1 MTTTAIFRGLLHAPA
16 MSLLV
21 LKWERCGVG
30 SPTRLPPRVKRSD
43 PVSDSLPTFCTA
55 TGFGLS
61 VLVVPSIVVQK
72 SEMADA
78 NGSPPPRGCCRYPR

>member
-43 PVSDSLPTFCTA
+43 PVSDSLPTFCTV

-61 VLVVPSIVVQK
+61 VLVLPSIVVAK
-72 SEMADA
+72 VREGDA
-78 NGSPPPRGCCRYPR
+78 NGSPPPRGCCR